1 MNLRFFYFQMMV
13 YFHYDYFQTYPS
25 KSHGKNC
32 DIEEKLATNTMPEI
46 RKLIL
51 TFLDHLL

>member
-1 MNLRFFYFQMMV
+1 MMV
-13 YFHYDYFQTYPS
+13 YFHYDYVQTYPS

-32 DIEEKLATNTMPEI
+32 DIEVKLATNTMSEI